1 MNVEKELIEIFN
13 DPIFELKT
21 VKEKEIKNN
30 RLETFT
36 VKIELWA
43 YDSIYTVSLY
53 ANNDKVTLLETKDL
67 SEAESLYNMI
77 R

>member
-1 MNVEKELIEIFN
+1 MNVEKELIEIFD

-30 RLETFT
+30 RQGVFT
-36 VKIELWA
+36 VKIELWV
-43 YDSIYTVSLY
+43 YDSIYAVGLFTD
-53 ANNDKVTLLETKDL
+53 NDIVTLLETKDL
-67 SEAESLYNMI
+67 NEAESLYQMI